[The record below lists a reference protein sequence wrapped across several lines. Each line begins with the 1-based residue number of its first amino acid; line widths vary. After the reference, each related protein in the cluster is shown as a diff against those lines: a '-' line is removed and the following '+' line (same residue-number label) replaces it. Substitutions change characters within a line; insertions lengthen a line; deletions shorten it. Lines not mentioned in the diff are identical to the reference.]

1 MLLCNIINTL
11 ESLNLIFERINDF
24 NLNLNSPVQLF
35 LISFVTISII
45 VKFSG
50 AFYASNIEIFLSK
63 KNKEKNKELSNLVF
77 LFVVIVF
84 CNEMFTLENTFS
96 ICEFLILIIMLFC
109 IGVLKVIQSIK
120 NSKETK
126 LLKKLK
132 DTKLLKK
139 LNTSFI
145 ERNKQNCFLV
155 IILVF
160 FPLVISAF
168 SNINKTPKISL
179 TILGTLV
186 ETILIFLI
194 SNGLRMNYSNIK
206 IVKFD
211 DEQEKYYLL
220 AKIDDKKII
229 CGDKNTIN
237 DSSKLITIDVED
249 ILNKTYYMVSEKNG
263 ITLTSKNE

>member
-35 LISFVTISII
+35 LISFVIISII

-96 ICEFLILIIMLFC
+96 ICEFLIL
-109 IGVLKVIQSIK
+109 LKVIQSIK
-120 NSKETK
+120 NSKDTK

-132 DTKLLKK
+132 RYKVTK
-139 LNTSFI
+139 
-145 ERNKQNCFLV
+145 
-155 IILVF
+155 
-160 FPLVISAF
+160 
-168 SNINKTPKISL
+168 
-179 TILGTLV
+179 
-186 ETILIFLI
+186 ETEYFV
-194 SNGLRMNYSNIK
+194 Y
-206 IVKFD
+206 
-211 DEQEKYYLL
+211 
-220 AKIDDKKII
+220 
-229 CGDKNTIN
+229 
-237 DSSKLITIDVED
+237 
-249 ILNKTYYMVSEKNG
+249 
-263 ITLTSKNE
+263 

>member
-35 LISFVTISII
+35 LISFVIISII

-120 NSKETK
+120 NSKDTK

-229 CGDKNTIN
+229 CGDKNTIS

-249 ILNKTYYMVSEKNG
+249 ILNKTYYMVSDK
-263 ITLTSKNE
+263 K

>member
-35 LISFVTISII
+35 LISFVIISII

-120 NSKETK
+120 NSKDTK

-155 IILVF
+155 MILVF

-168 SNINKTPKISL
+168 SNINKIPKISL

-229 CGDKNTIN
+229 CGDKNTIS

-249 ILNKTYYMVSEKNG
+249 ILNKTYYMVSDK
-263 ITLTSKNE
+263 K

>member
-1 MLLCNIINTL
+1 M
-11 ESLNLIFERINDF
+11 
-24 NLNLNSPVQLF
+24 
-35 LISFVTISII
+35 
-45 VKFSG
+45 
-50 AFYASNIEIFLSK
+50 
-63 KNKEKNKELSNLVF
+63 SNLVF

-84 CNEMFTLENTFS
+84 CNEMFTLENTIS

-120 NSKETK
+120 NSKDTK

-194 SNGLRMNYSNIK
+194 SNGFRMNYSNIK

>member
-35 LISFVTISII
+35 LISFVIISII

-84 CNEMFTLENTFS
+84 CNKMFTLENTFS

-120 NSKETK
+120 NSKDTK

-263 ITLTSKNE
+263 ITLTSKND

>member
-35 LISFVTISII
+35 LISFVIISII

-84 CNEMFTLENTFS
+84 CNEMFTLENTFF

-120 NSKETK
+120 NSKDTK

-249 ILNKTYYMVSEKNG
+249 ILNKTYYMVSDK
-263 ITLTSKNE
+263 K

>member
-35 LISFVTISII
+35 LISFVIISII

-120 NSKETK
+120 NSKDTK

-249 ILNKTYYMVSEKNG
+249 ILNKTYYMVSEKM
-263 ITLTSKNE
+263 E

>member
-1 MLLCNIINTL
+1 MLLCNIINNL
-11 ESLNLIFERINDF
+11 ERLNLSFEGIKDF
-24 NLNLNSPVQLF
+24 NLDLNSPVQLF
-35 LISFVTISII
+35 LISFVIISII

-96 ICEFLILIIMLFC
+96 ICEFLILIIMLFR
-109 IGVLKVIQSIK
+109 IGVLKVIQCIK
-120 NSKETK
+120 NS
-126 LLKKLK
+126 K

-139 LNTSFI
+139 LKATKLLKKRNTSFI

-168 SNINKTPKISL
+168 SNINKAPKISL

-220 AKIDDKKII
+220 AKIDDKRII

-249 ILNKTYYMVSEKNG
+249 IWNKTYYMVSEKKWN
-263 ITLTSKNE
+263 K

>member
-35 LISFVTISII
+35 LISFVIISII

-63 KNKEKNKELSNLVF
+63 KNKELSNLVF

-120 NSKETK
+120 NSKDTK

-132 DTKLLKK
+132 RYKVTK
-139 LNTSFI
+139 
-145 ERNKQNCFLV
+145 
-155 IILVF
+155 
-160 FPLVISAF
+160 
-168 SNINKTPKISL
+168 
-179 TILGTLV
+179 
-186 ETILIFLI
+186 ETEYFV
-194 SNGLRMNYSNIK
+194 Y
-206 IVKFD
+206 
-211 DEQEKYYLL
+211 
-220 AKIDDKKII
+220 
-229 CGDKNTIN
+229 
-237 DSSKLITIDVED
+237 
-249 ILNKTYYMVSEKNG
+249 
-263 ITLTSKNE
+263 

>member
-35 LISFVTISII
+35 LISFVIISII

-63 KNKEKNKELSNLVF
+63 KNKEKNKELLNLVF

-120 NSKETK
+120 NSKDTK

-249 ILNKTYYMVSEKNG
+249 ILNKTYYMVSDK
-263 ITLTSKNE
+263 K

>member
-1 MLLCNIINTL
+1 MLLCNTNFTLDKVNHTL
-11 ESLNLIFERINDF
+11 ERIKDF
-24 NLNLNSPVQLF
+24 NLDFNSPVQLL
-35 LISFVTISII
+35 LISFVIISII

-96 ICEFLILIIMLFC
+96 ICEFLILIIMLFF
-109 IGVLKVIQSIK
+109 IGVLKVIQFIK
-120 NSKETK
+120 NSKDTK

-132 DTKLLKK
+132 DTKRLKK

-249 ILNKTYYMVSEKNG
+249 ILNKTYYMVSDK
-263 ITLTSKNE
+263 K

>member
-35 LISFVTISII
+35 LISFVIISII

-50 AFYASNIEIFLSK
+50 AFYASK

-120 NSKETK
+120 NSKDTK

-132 DTKLLKK
+132 RYKVTK
-139 LNTSFI
+139 
-145 ERNKQNCFLV
+145 
-155 IILVF
+155 
-160 FPLVISAF
+160 
-168 SNINKTPKISL
+168 
-179 TILGTLV
+179 
-186 ETILIFLI
+186 ETEYFV
-194 SNGLRMNYSNIK
+194 Y
-206 IVKFD
+206 
-211 DEQEKYYLL
+211 
-220 AKIDDKKII
+220 
-229 CGDKNTIN
+229 
-237 DSSKLITIDVED
+237 
-249 ILNKTYYMVSEKNG
+249 
-263 ITLTSKNE
+263 

>member
-35 LISFVTISII
+35 LISFVIISII

-63 KNKEKNKELSNLVF
+63 KNKEKNKKLSNLVF

-120 NSKETK
+120 NSKDTK

-132 DTKLLKK
+132 RYKVTK
-139 LNTSFI
+139 
-145 ERNKQNCFLV
+145 
-155 IILVF
+155 
-160 FPLVISAF
+160 
-168 SNINKTPKISL
+168 
-179 TILGTLV
+179 
-186 ETILIFLI
+186 ETEYFV
-194 SNGLRMNYSNIK
+194 Y
-206 IVKFD
+206 
-211 DEQEKYYLL
+211 
-220 AKIDDKKII
+220 
-229 CGDKNTIN
+229 
-237 DSSKLITIDVED
+237 
-249 ILNKTYYMVSEKNG
+249 
-263 ITLTSKNE
+263 

>member
-35 LISFVTISII
+35 LISFVIISII

-96 ICEFLILIIMLFC
+96 ICGFLILIIMLFC

-120 NSKETK
+120 NSKDTK

-229 CGDKNTIN
+229 CGDKNTIS

-249 ILNKTYYMVSEKNG
+249 ILNKTYYMVSDK
-263 ITLTSKNE
+263 K